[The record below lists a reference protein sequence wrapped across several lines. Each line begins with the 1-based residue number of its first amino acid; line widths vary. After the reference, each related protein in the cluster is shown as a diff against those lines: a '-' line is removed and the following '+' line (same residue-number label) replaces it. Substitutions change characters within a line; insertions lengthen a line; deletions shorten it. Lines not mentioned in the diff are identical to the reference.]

1 MKVLVTGA
9 NGQLG
14 HAVMLELARR
24 GEEAVGTDLSELDI
38 TDREAVREF
47 IRAGQFDA
55 IVHAAAW
62 TAVDLAETERERC
75 YSVNVIGTKNI
86 AEAAAEAGA
95 KLAFIST
102 DYVFGGDGSAPYET
116 DAPTNPLN
124 YYGKTKAE
132 AEETVKKLTDKHFIV
147 RSSWIFGLNG
157 KNFVRTML
165 RLASERDEISV
176 VDDQIGSPTYS
187 ADLAALICD
196 MLCGDKYGLYHA
208 TNEGFFSWAEFAKK
222 ILEMNGI
229 PDIIKPVASDSYPAA
244 AKRPLNSRLSKK
256 SLDMA
261 GFKRLPSLDDALGRY
276 FTELRAAN
284 LI

>member
-1 MKVLVTGA
+1 
-9 NGQLG
+9 
-14 HAVMLELARR
+14 MLELARR

-47 IRAGQFDA
+47 IRAGQLDA